1 MDGLIEDTNDAE
13 NPGVPGGRAI
23 SRRGEEARGGFV
35 LRAKSDET
43 PHRRRSLVERS
54 GMKNFVQVNHFGIFA
69 TYICIIRQNHLVFLT
84 GKADWK
90 IKSNSFAKVMKT
102 SGL

>member
-1 MDGLIEDTNDAE
+1 MDGPIEDTNDPD

-54 GMKNFVQVNHFGIFA
+54 GMKNFVQVNHFGIFT
-69 TYICIIRQNHLVFLT
+69 TYICIIR
-84 GKADWK
+84 
-90 IKSNSFAKVMKT
+90 
-102 SGL
+102 

>member
-1 MDGLIEDTNDAE
+1 MSSLNQEVEAANVAASAVVTALEDHENPE
-13 NPGVPGGRAI
+13 NPGVAVAGGRAI

-54 GMKNFVQVNHFGIFA
+54 GMKTLVQVCNCR
-69 TYICIIRQNHLVFLT
+69 Y
-84 GKADWK
+84 
-90 IKSNSFAKVMKT
+90 
-102 SGL
+102 

>member
-1 MDGLIEDTNDAE
+1 MCIRNIWTALLEDTNDAE

-54 GMKNFVQVNHFGIFA
+54 GMKNFVQVCVYSLHTFF
-69 TYICIIRQNHLVFLT
+69 Y
-84 GKADWK
+84 
-90 IKSNSFAKVMKT
+90 
-102 SGL
+102 